1 MVRDI
6 LKKLK
11 PAELRKYIAAHNK
24 VVRQYIGVEIK
35 QARAAYSQTLK
46 VKRREMKTAQTI
58 DAKGKKK
65 EELIEL
71 IMKEPTLVRKIKFD
85 NENQSVDPPAPAP
98 KKQEKKAEPKED
110 TSKKDKEERLKKLE
124 KAMKKSTIQ
133 AKVKALGQKQVIK
146 KRALAGKIEKTAKK
160 LKDEAKV
167 AKELKKSDE
176 SRDKKTKADAKKK
189 YVVLMIRLEALP
201 NKIRQARFDLE
212 EQYSDESIEEELD
225 EGDVSPIELFK
236 RGIKNVEQLMKR
248 PIALFKDQ
256 GLLEKDLAKTV
267 KNYQDDPRYNQAVE
281 EIEFEKDDFNKSLNK
296 IKVDLM
302 KKLNSQQKKG
312 KGKAP
317 LKPAAKP
324 AAKPKPKPK
333 PPPPAKEDTES
344 ESDDEVDPPIS
355 KVPKKLHKVW
365 IEYMEEKVGDFYSKT
380 NQQDEIDEL
389 KEGQKEYFEAKKR
402 LREGQNLTAKDTS
415 RQRKIML
422 SYTDAMK
429 NEFDD
434 NKDFRKI
441 YAEFASRLL
450 KEYDDIIK
458 DEKKRKD
465 LDKKAAESE
474 SLNKIKFE
482 EELAKKKQ
490 KENEAE
496 EKRIAKFEE
505 SERKRKEG
513 AKKTASKEIKAK
525 PAAKPA
531 AKSAKLSKADF
542 EDAVKRL
549 LPQEK
554 PKFKKIKN
562 IVGSK
567 ITKSKGSV
575 FLEVK
580 YEMDLLGEKQILSKK
595 FKMLLK
601 DIDSSN

>member
-1 MVRDI
+1 
-6 LKKLK
+6 
-11 PAELRKYIAAHNK
+11 
-24 VVRQYIGVEIK
+24 
-35 QARAAYSQTLK
+35 
-46 VKRREMKTAQTI
+46 
-58 DAKGKKK
+58 
-65 EELIEL
+65 
-71 IMKEPTLVRKIKFD
+71 
-85 NENQSVDPPAPAP
+85 
-98 KKQEKKAEPKED
+98 
-110 TSKKDKEERLKKLE
+110 
-124 KAMKKSTIQ
+124 
-133 AKVKALGQKQVIK
+133 
-146 KRALAGKIEKTAKK
+146 LAGKIEKTAKK

-167 AKELKKSDE
+167 AKELKKSE
-176 SRDKKTKADAKKK
+176 
-189 YVVLMIRLEALP
+189 
-201 NKIRQARFDLE
+201 
-212 EQYSDESIEEELD
+212 
-225 EGDVSPIELFK
+225 
-236 RGIKNVEQLMKR
+236 
-248 PIALFKDQ
+248 
-256 GLLEKDLAKTV
+256 
-267 KNYQDDPRYNQAVE
+267 
-281 EIEFEKDDFNKSLNK
+281 
-296 IKVDLM
+296 
-302 KKLNSQQKKG
+302 
-312 KGKAP
+312 
-317 LKPAAKP
+317 P
-324 AAKPKPKPK
+324 AAKPKAPTAEQIKAAAIK
-333 PPPPAKEDTES
+333 AAEEETD
-344 ESDDEVDPPIS
+344 SDEEVDPPIS

-365 IEYMEEKVGDFYSKT
+365 IEYMEEKVGDFYSKSD
-380 NQQDEIDEL
+380 QQTELDEL

-402 LREGQNLTAKDTS
+402 LREGQNLTPKETS

-441 YAEFASRLL
+441 YAEFAPRLL
-450 KEYDDIIK
+450 REYDDIIK
-458 DEKKRKD
+458 EEKKRKD

-567 ITKSKGSV
+567 ITRSKGSV

-601 DIDSSN
+601 DLDSSE

>member
-6 LKKLK
+6 LKKMK
-11 PAELRKYIAAHNK
+11 PSELRKYITMHNK
-24 VVRQYIGVEIK
+24 VIRANISKEIK
-35 QARAAYSQTLK
+35 EARVAYSQTLK
-46 VKRREMKTAQTI
+46 VKRRELKSAREVN
-58 DAKGKKK
+58 AKGKKK
-65 EELIEL
+65 DELIEL
-71 IMKEPTLVRKIKFD
+71 IMNEPLIVKQVKKDQEEQPAI
-85 NENQSVDPPAPAP
+85 PPTSESGPVP
-98 KKQEKKAEPKED
+98 D
-110 TSKKDKEERLKKLE
+110 TSKKDKEDRIKKLE

-146 KRALAGKIEKTAKK
+146 KRTLAGKIEKTAKK
-160 LKDEAKV
+160 LKAEAKV

-176 SRDKKTKADAKKK
+176 TRDKKTKGDAQKK
-189 YVVLMIRLEALP
+189 YLSLMIRLENLP
-201 NKIRQARFDLE
+201 NKIKQARFDLE
-212 EQYSDESIEEELD
+212 EQYSNESIDEELED
-225 EGDVSPIELFK
+225 GDVSPIELFK

-248 PIALFKDQ
+248 PILLFKDQ

-267 KNYQDDPRYNQAVE
+267 KNYQDDPRYNESVE
-281 EIEFEKDDFNKSLNK
+281 EIEFEKDDFNKSLTK
-296 IKVDLM
+296 IKVVLM

-317 LKPAAKP
+317 LKPKEEP
-324 AAKPKPKPK
+324 KAKPKAKTAAKPK
-333 PPPPAKEDTES
+333 PPPPPKEDT

-365 IEYMEEKVGDFYSKT
+365 IEYMEEKVGDYYSKG
-380 NQQDEIDEL
+380 NQQEELDEL

-402 LREGQNLTAKDTS
+402 LREGNLNAKDTS

-441 YAEFASRLL
+441 YSEFASRLL
-450 KEYDDIIK
+450 REYDDVIK
-458 DEKKRKD
+458 EEKKRQAE
-465 LDKKAAESE
+465 DKKAAEAVSKD
-474 SLNKIKFE
+474 SLKFQ

-513 AKKTASKEIKAK
+513 AKKTASKEIKPK
-525 PAAKPA
+525 PAAKSAP
-531 AKSAKLSKADF
+531 KSAKLSKADF

-567 ITKSKGSV
+567 ITKSKGSI

-595 FKMLLK
+595 FKILLK
-601 DIDSSN
+601 DFDSSN